1 MKKNLLLVTFLN
13 SQSLEGFLRFLYKKF
28 GIKKR
33 SVFLF
38 RSINDEDKIF
48 ATFKIFLDEE
58 DKLDLK
64 AIFRNTSLVH
74 KKGSTFYTIN
84 ALNRLIELE
93 NGLDGVNINHK
104 DFIIDWER
112 YENTFL
118 LLQNNELVVKPVE
131 KLFTES

>member
-93 NGLDGVNINHK
+93 NGLDGVNVNHK